1 MVNLRPCF
9 FLYPGSKAPDYFFN
23 TPKKLFN
30 NLCVTDTYHLFL
42 FSLCLKQMAVE
53 HKNYEYF
60 YDLGTNLHYLC
71 KGDYYPHYNTTHINK

>member
-1 MVNLRPCF
+1 MVNLRHCF

-42 FSLCLKQMAVE
+42 FSLCLKKMAVG
-53 HKNYEYF
+53 HKNYDIFMIWEPICITF
-60 YDLGTNLHYLC
+60 AKVIIIPITIQ
-71 KGDYYPHYNTTHINK
+71 HI